1 MVLTKFSA
9 LTLYARI
16 FRPHSFLLVTYIL
29 MGFLVIVGLWTTL
42 SGFFFCIP
50 VHAFWSPSAEIR
62 RTKCLPATPVWFTNA
77 AIQTSTDL
85 VILILPLPLLWKLQ
99 LPKREKWGILI
110 VFSLGIIVVA
120 TSAARMYPLSIMVAR
135 GDFTYVSAQAA
146 LWSALEAN
154 VSIICICLPPLHP
167 LFSRIFSF
175 CFLPRPIKS
184 RASRSHSNTTQATEP
199 LNRDGGIWCN
209 ELFNPGLASY
219 SASISKV
226 DTNEE
231 EQVMEEGIR
240 VKRELRMQSDSLYTP
255 VKRPHFANGAHLAV
269 AMEGSSRS
277 STAPESASVERD
289 FGDFEFPDYKER
301 MNAPI

>member
-1 MVLTKFSA
+1 LQLLVSGPFQQCLVSRHVNLTGSSTEARHGLGIPVAELSEHNVEHQLFVRKRPLPPSNHMEQVTNEPQPQWLWLSVPFYNLTMVLTKFSA

-110 VFSLGIIVVA
+110 VFSLGI
-120 TSAARMYPLSIMVAR
+120 M
-135 GDFTYVSAQAA
+135 
-146 LWSALEAN
+146 
-154 VSIICICLPPLHP
+154 
-167 LFSRIFSF
+167 
-175 CFLPRPIKS
+175 
-184 RASRSHSNTTQATEP
+184 
-199 LNRDGGIWCN
+199 
-209 ELFNPGLASY
+209 
-219 SASISKV
+219 
-226 DTNEE
+226 
-231 EQVMEEGIR
+231 
-240 VKRELRMQSDSLYTP
+240 
-255 VKRPHFANGAHLAV
+255 
-269 AMEGSSRS
+269 
-277 STAPESASVERD
+277 
-289 FGDFEFPDYKER
+289 
-301 MNAPI
+301 